1 MTEEEQL
8 VARLAKEYTT
18 PNGDVFDSIKT
29 WFPDS
34 ENDLWIEYQNQ
45 KTKQKYTCRLAAF
58 LTRFQP
64 HVNS

>member
-1 MTEEEQL
+1 MSQEQDQINSL
-8 VARLAKEYTT
+8 TREYRGA
-18 PNGDVFDSIKT
+18 NGEVYTNLKT

-34 ENDLWIEYQNQ
+34 ENDPWIEYQHQ
-45 KTKQKYTCRLAAF
+45 QTGKKYSCRLAAF